1 MHFARFQI
9 TAAAAEYFNRIRQA
23 AKRIAHSRLTTG
35 GIRPE
40 KSVYTL
46 DKAKMQRK
54 GEDYDEDEQKKMVMW
69 SSSMFMFDR
78 KHCSGICR
86 YSFI

>member
-1 MHFARFQI
+1 MKKRNGKPDRISKSEVFFVAADKRFLPSGGI
-9 TAAAAEYFNRIRQA
+9 SKAGMKRQA

-54 GEDYDEDEQKKMVMW
+54 GV
-69 SSSMFMFDR
+69 
-78 KHCSGICR
+78 
-86 YSFI
+86 

>member
-1 MHFARFQI
+1 MKKRNGKPDRISKSEVFFVAADKRFLPSGGI
-9 TAAAAEYFNRIRQA
+9 SKAGMKRYAAKQLFGYEQA

-54 GEDYDEDEQKKMVMW
+54 GV
-69 SSSMFMFDR
+69 
-78 KHCSGICR
+78 
-86 YSFI
+86 